1 MRKTSYPSFFA
12 VDWLQRFQAPLAAHG
27 DMARAGQMVAARLV
41 AAPRQRKSREENAQI
56 KAGTPPAD
64 WPGKKRR
71 QNAVAARWTKM
82 QQATHD
88 GDKHLVTLMSESL
101 LLSLENL
108 SRSLR
113 VGAAESPVIEPHKN
127 QTPIIPVVLHSP
139 SMTRLRNGDIEPRTA
154 ADRCSE

>member
-71 QNAVAARWTKM
+71 QHAVAARWTKKN
-82 QQATHD
+82 QATHD
-88 GDKHLVTLMSESL
+88 GDKHH
-101 LLSLENL
+101 
-108 SRSLR
+108 
-113 VGAAESPVIEPHKN
+113 VIAIAVP
-127 QTPIIPVVLHSP
+127 L
-139 SMTRLRNGDIEPRTA
+139 
-154 ADRCSE
+154 

>member
-1 MRKTSYPSFFA
+1 MRKTSSSSFFA
-12 VDWLQRFQAPLAAHG
+12 ADWLQRFQAPLAAHG
-27 DMARAGQMVAARLV
+27 DMARAGQMVA
-41 AAPRQRKSREENAQI
+41 
-56 KAGTPPAD
+56 PAD

-154 ADRCSE
+154 ADRCTA